1 MNIISILV
9 KRNGITEAE
18 AREKVMNCQDE
29 IDDVLN
35 MGGGYDQ
42 IADIIESWLGLEMD
56 YLFDVLEG
64 I

>member
-9 KRNGITEAE
+9 KRDGITEAE

-29 IDDVLN
+29 IDGVLN

-56 YLFDVLEG
+56 YLLDVLEG